1 VDCVLLSVYQIGMK
15 LLDYFKVVFYNVFQ
29 VIISKFINL
38 DLFFFEKINNTLFLC
53 SFVRIL
59 KAVLTDT
66 VVL

>member
-1 VDCVLLSVYQIGMK
+1 MK